1 MAEYKPSNS
10 GLLAVS
16 MVKDG
21 DKLLL
26 IEDAYST
33 FSELRQQTYWNVK
46 VELPDK
52 THKLAGLMESVC
64 DKFAA
69 AWGNDTAK
77 WTGHTA
83 VVAIKTSKAGNPYIM
98 LSPSDEPVV
107 DMEARRKEE
116 FQKSVKEQE
125 AKNAANPPEKGI
137 EYPTEQINPDDI
149 PF

>member
-1 MAEYKPSNS
+1 MEYKPSNS

-16 MVKDG
+16 MVKEG

-33 FSELRQQTYWNVK
+33 FSAEKQKTYWNVK

-52 THKLAGLMESVC
+52 SHKLAGLMESMC

-69 AWGNDTAK
+69 AWGGDTSK
-77 WTGHTA
+77 WTGHT
-83 VVAIKTSKAGNPYIM
+83 VIVALKTSKAGNPYIM
-98 LSPSDEPVV
+98 LSPSDDPIV
-107 DMEARRKEE
+107 DMEARRKAE
-116 FQKSVKEQE
+116 FQAGVAEQE
-125 AKNAANPPEKGI
+125 AKNAANPPEPGI